1 MRKRVL
7 ALLVTSVLAS
17 STARADKPADAVDA
31 CITSSEAAQRQRA
44 QGYLRVSRA
53 RAVECLDP
61 RCPAEIRR
69 DCDALI
75 TTLARLTPTVV
86 FRVRGPDG
94 ADVAAQIE
102 VDGQPTE
109 LDGRARALDPGPHDV
124 SASAPGFVATRT
136 RIIVEEGVLA
146 RVVELRP
153 VPIPIAPAPSPVVH
167 TSRSKLTWLASG
179 SLSTLAWGSSQGS
192 ASRPTPTTASSGP
205 AAATFARRARRTPSI
220 VASRRRMSFS
230 PPGSS
235 RSRARS
241 PFTCSDRAPGPSVTP
256 RRRGSGATCGSCA
269 GAAPGRR
276 DSTRTAGARRR
287 SCRGARGGS
296 TRSAPVACP
305 RRR

>member
-61 RCPAEIRR
+61 CCPAEIRR

-179 SLSTLAWGSSQGS
+179 SLSTLGVAGVGLFAGLGLSTDADHRFLR
-192 ASRPTPTTASSGP
+192 ASCGN
-205 AAATFARRARRTPSI
+205 I
-220 VASRRRMSFS
+220 C
-230 PPGSS
+230 PPGK
-235 RSRARS
+235 A
-241 PFTCSDRAPGPSVTP
+241 DSVH
-256 RRRGSGATCGSCA
+256 RRFQTADVFLTAGIIAIA
-269 GAAPGRR
+269 GAVAVYLLGPR
-276 DSTRTAGARRR
+276 TRTERHTQA
-287 SCRGARGGS
+287 
-296 TRSAPVACP
+296 TR
-305 RRR
+305 